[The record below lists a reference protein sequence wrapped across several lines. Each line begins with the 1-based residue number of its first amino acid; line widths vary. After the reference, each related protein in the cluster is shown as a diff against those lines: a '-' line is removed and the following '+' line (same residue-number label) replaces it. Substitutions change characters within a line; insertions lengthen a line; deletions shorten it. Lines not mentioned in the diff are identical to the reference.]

1 MIRRTLTI
9 GRDDITSA
17 RGAIVCRDLP
27 ISTAAGP
34 ASIRR
39 GAVVDDA
46 LWATLSKQTGA
57 LLDVVLPEP
66 DELVQ
71 GEVSHGFAEAIVGPG
86 LRIEPPHQG
95 QSVVHAATR
104 GVARIDA
111 RRVARVNRLETIL
124 LATAF
129 DGRVVDEGDT
139 VAIVKASRLWT
150 HLTDL
155 ERSRRAAGVR
165 PILQVASFSAKQAA
179 FLAGPRIRPRN
190 FIAASD
196 NLRGLMAEY
205 GIDLSRAISIPEDP
219 SLIADAYRQQ
229 VGDNVDLVLIGG
241 SIVLDPADS
250 FITALH
256 AVSARL
262 ICRGAPIDP
271 GTMFW
276 VAQARA
282 TVFFGLAS
290 CELYGRRSVL
300 DLMLPYAAAREPIS
314 QSLLSDL
321 GYGGLLEQTFGARR
335 R

>member
-9 GRDDITSA
+9 GMDDISA
-17 RGAIVCRDLP
+17 VRGAIVCRDLP

-46 LWATLSKQTGA
+46 LWATLARQTGA
-57 LLDVVLPEP
+57 QLDVVVPEP
-66 DELVQ
+66 GELVQ
-71 GEVSHGFAEAIVGPG
+71 GEVSKRFAEAVVGPG
-86 LRIEPPHQG
+86 LRIDPPHQG
-95 QSVVHAATR
+95 QSVIHSATR

-111 RRVARVNRLETIL
+111 SRVAQVNRLETIL

-139 VAIVKASRLWT
+139 VAIIKASRLWT
-150 HLTDL
+150 SLPDL
-155 ERSRRAAGVR
+155 DRSRQAAGVQ
-165 PILQVASFSAKQAA
+165 PILRVASFSARQAA

-190 FIAASD
+190 FLAAAE
-196 NLRGLMAEY
+196 NLRGLLAMY
-205 GIDLSRAISIPEDP
+205 GIDLAQATSIPEDP
-219 SLIADAYRQQ
+219 AAIADAYRQRI
-229 VGDNVDLVLIGG
+229 GDNVDLVLIGG
-241 SIVLDPADS
+241 SIVLDPADP
-250 FITALH
+250 FITALD

-262 ICRGAPIDP
+262 ICHGAPIDP

-290 CELYGRRSVL
+290 CELYGRRSVF

-314 QSLLSDL
+314 QGLISDL